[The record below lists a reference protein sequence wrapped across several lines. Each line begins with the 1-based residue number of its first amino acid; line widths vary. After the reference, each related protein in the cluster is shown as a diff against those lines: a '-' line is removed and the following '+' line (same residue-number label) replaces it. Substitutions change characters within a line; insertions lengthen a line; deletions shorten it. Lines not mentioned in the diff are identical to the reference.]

1 MPAETARLVTLKVQ
15 MLEID
20 YIIVTIDAID
30 TIDTIDTRT
39 VYVSL
44 QNAKSIFIKL

>member
-20 YIIVTIDAID
+20 YILVTIDA
-30 TIDTIDTRT
+30 IDTIDTRT